1 MNTDTPGTNNQIQWS
16 DNVGW
21 SVPADF
27 ARRLERERDTLAAW
41 KEGRLKVNEWWAEVD
56 RIVREHPDTIIGR
69 TVADEAVRLIQER
82 DKFLSLLKHAEPF
95 MRHGL
100 NCPARIGEGHACEC
114 GMLDVWK
121 EVRHV

>member
-1 MNTDTPGTNNQIQWS
+1 MNYIGKLY
-16 DNVGW
+16 GKMG
-21 SVPADF
+21 
-27 ARRLERERDTLAAW
+27 RRTIPLVLTSEDVDRIEKERDNLAAW
-41 KEGRLKVNEWWAEVD
+41 KAGHLKVNEWWTEID

-69 TVADEAVRLIQER
+69 TVADEAVRMIQER
-82 DKFLSLLKHAEPF
+82 DKFLSLLKRAESF

-114 GMLDVWK
+114 GMLDAWK